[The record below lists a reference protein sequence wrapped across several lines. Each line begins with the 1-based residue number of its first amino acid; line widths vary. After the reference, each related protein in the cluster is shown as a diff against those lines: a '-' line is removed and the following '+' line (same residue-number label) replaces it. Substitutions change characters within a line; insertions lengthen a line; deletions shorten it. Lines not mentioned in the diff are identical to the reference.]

1 MSKKPTT
8 EELARFAEAVRKELS
23 VPRQSDVFRAAV
35 EAGYLAA
42 TTDGTLD
49 DSERKAIVTA
59 VEILSQGHV
68 IEWETET
75 LVDECAAVAGSA
87 DERAKALGARLKEL
101 GQPEAGL
108 LFGAYVAQST
118 AGIDKKEAQVLKTI
132 GKAAGVA
139 DKRVREILKTV
150 GAEASE

>member
-1 MSKKPTT
+1 MSKKPTK

-49 DSERKAIVTA
+49 DSERSAIVTA

-68 IEWETET
+68 IEWE
-75 LVDECAAVAGSA
+75 AAKGSA
-87 DERAKALGARLKEL
+87 DDRAKALGAKLKEL

-108 LFGAYVAQST
+108 LFGAFVAQST
-118 AGIDKKEAQVLKTI
+118 AGIDKKEEKVLKTI
-132 GKAAGVA
+132 AKAAGIA

-150 GAEASE
+150 GAEATE

>member
-1 MSKKPTT
+1 MSKKPTKEQLDAYAT
-8 EELARFAEAVRKELS
+8 AVRKELS
-23 VPRQSDVFRAAV
+23 VPKQSDVFRAAV

-49 DSERKAIVTA
+49 DDERKAIVTA
-59 VEILSQGHV
+59 VEILSQGAV
-68 IEWETET
+68 VEWEADT
-75 LVDECAAVAGSA
+75 LVDEVAAHTGKPE
-87 DERAKALGARLKEL
+87 ERAKALGARLKEL

-108 LFGAYVAQST
+108 LFGAYVAQAT
-118 AGIDKKEAQVLKTI
+118 AGIDKSEEKILKAI

-150 GAEASE
+150 GAESAE